1 ADTRE
6 LTAAPDGT
14 WSTAFSANDDY
25 TWSASS
31 QGWSTPAAKTL
42 VTPEV
47 TAPALPTGR
56 VLFIGK
62 GQSVSLTGT
71 ALPDTTVQAVTT
83 PDGGTATKGPALD
96 VGADGTWDGITVA
109 PTTATNVSL
118 QRNATAAS
126 ASFTVYPVSALTTT
140 AATSGYA
147 QRALTW
153 SGDAGHAPLSVQLW
167 TRPAGAASY
176 ALAGTVTAA
185 TSGAYTVSTMLPATS
200 SPTPMAWK
208 VVTTD
213 GTTTFGTTTGT
224 VNVLPL
230 FAPTS
235 TAPSGGAYKHTVAVS
250 GSAVPGDVVTL
261 WTRPA
266 TGGAWSRA
274 ASSTSN
280 ASTGA
285 FNTGFTLLRD
295 TLWRVTSA
303 TGTSA
308 ARSVVVRPTLAAP
321 TRAKRAAM
329 VYLSGWA

>member
-1 ADTRE
+1 M
-6 LTAAPDGT
+6 
-14 WSTAFSANDDY
+14 
-25 TWSASS
+25 
-31 QGWSTPAAKTL
+31 
-42 VTPEV
+42 
-47 TAPALPTGR
+47 
-56 VLFIGK
+56 
-62 GQSVSLTGT
+62 
-71 ALPDTTVQAVTT
+71 
-83 PDGGTATKGPALD
+83 
-96 VGADGTWDGITVA
+96 
-109 PTTATNVSL
+109 
-118 QRNATAAS
+118 
-126 ASFTVYPVSALTTT
+126 
-140 AATSGYA
+140 
-147 QRALTW
+147 
-153 SGDAGHAPLSVQLW
+153 
-167 TRPAGAASY
+167 
-176 ALAGTVTAA
+176 TAA

-224 VNVLPL
+224 VTVLPL

-329 VYLSGWA
+329 VYLSGWALPGQKVAIYRRSLGTARWHYYGAVTARSGGRWYAHFRLTHPMNVLVGSHGHWSGVASIRYA